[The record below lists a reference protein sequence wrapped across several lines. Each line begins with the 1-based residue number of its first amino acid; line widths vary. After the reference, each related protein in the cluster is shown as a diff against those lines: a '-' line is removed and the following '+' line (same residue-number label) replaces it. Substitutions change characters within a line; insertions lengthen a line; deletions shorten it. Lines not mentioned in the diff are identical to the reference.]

1 MQLLT
6 FSFDLFFASSAL
18 RRSRKRVRAVI
29 HTELPYLLAKEFSN
43 LQEHDSSV
51 MKTNTELPDSIIAE
65 MHRVRW
71 TSLFD
76 KMDGALAEEEKQL
89 VSTQYPSFDLSY
101 G

>member
-1 MQLLT
+1 
-6 FSFDLFFASSAL
+6 
-18 RRSRKRVRAVI
+18 
-29 HTELPYLLAKEFSN
+29 
-43 LQEHDSSV
+43 